1 MPAVQGGGLR
11 GMGEQAI
18 ATAAEIVRNYP
29 PECVTAPFASYDES
43 TVPPPGYSRLDAGST
58 TSAGARGSRGRPGGG
73 RDDDQLHGRPWPLL

>member
-43 TVPPPGYSRLDAGST
+43 TVPPPGIAGWTPDRLHRRALVGPGAGQEEAAMTISFT
-58 TSAGARGSRGRPGGG
+58 GG
-73 RDDDQLHGRPWPLL
+73 RGPC